1 MFSFIKL
8 FRKSPIQRLHGGGL
22 IFFDG
27 QQRYYIDSETDIDL
41 RQKSVIIFREEI
53 RKVIN
58 NDYSDTSEKNLLTDL
73 EKNQIALNAK
83 KVLESEGFKVSI
95 SPELPLEFSIKNK

>member
-8 FRKSPIQRLHGGGL
+8 FRKSPIQRLSGGGM
-22 IFFDG
+22 IFFDD
-27 QQRYYIDSETDIDL
+27 QQKYYIDSETDIDL
-41 RQKSVIIFREEI
+41 RQKSVIIFRQEI

-58 NDYSDTSEKNLLTDL
+58 NDYTDASEKSRLTDL

-83 KVLESEGFKVSI
+83 KVLQSEGFKVSI
-95 SPELPLEFSIKNK
+95 SPELPLGFSIKNE